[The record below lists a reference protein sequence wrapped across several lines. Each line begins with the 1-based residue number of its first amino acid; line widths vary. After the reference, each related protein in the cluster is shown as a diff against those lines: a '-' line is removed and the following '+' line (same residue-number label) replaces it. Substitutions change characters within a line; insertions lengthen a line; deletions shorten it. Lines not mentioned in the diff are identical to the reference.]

1 MGVMWWAEVQRK
13 QFILRLYYYAHLR
26 KQTAWK
32 QIVREGEEGD
42 PPHLQLY
49 INWIHLIKVTCMW
62 GGFLFVFF
70 QGPSNGKP
78 GDMHVAPNEFSQQD
92 ERNGE
97 CAI

>member
-32 QIVREGEEGD
+32 QIAREGEEGD

-49 INWIHLIKVTCMW
+49 INWIDLIKVTRMW
-62 GGFLFVFF
+62 GFFCLFF
-70 QGPSNGKP
+70 SRSLKWEAWE
-78 GDMHVAPNEFSQQD
+78 DMHVAPNEFLQQD